1 MATAAQ
7 LTGTEYV
14 MVAQVPK
21 AGGRWH
27 QVHFNVAVGKEFF
40 RVTVGETHTLRLEWI
55 DHAGKARSQM
65 TRPLVFSHKNRNY
78 RVEFDFDVEDYPA
91 ANRPLLLILE
101 LGLRRFRYLLL
112 MPGDVGYDGMNELNE
127 RLPSVGKG
135 VRRVITNLDEV
146 ELAWPSCPLRGQA
159 ASTELDES

>member
-1 MATAAQ
+1 MATAAP

-14 MVAQVPK
+14 MIAQVPK

-27 QVHFNVAVGKEFF
+27 QVHFNVAVGKAFF
-40 RVTVGETHTLRLEWI
+40 RIAVGETHTLRLEWI
-55 DHAGKARSQM
+55 DHTGRPRSQM
-65 TRPLVFSHKNRNY
+65 TRPLVFSHTNRNY
-78 RVEFDFDVEDYPA
+78 RVEFDFDVEDYPTTD
-91 ANRPLLLILE
+91 RPLLLILE

-112 MPGDVGYDGMNELNE
+112 MPGDDGHDEMKDLNE

-146 ELAWPSCPLRGQA
+146 ELAWSSCPLRGP
-159 ASTELDES
+159 ASAESNA